1 MRKLILTVLIVVLCS
16 TFLLAEGAAE
26 KEWPAKPVTVI
37 VPYSAGGGTD
47 RMART
52 ITPFLEKE
60 LGASVVVQ
68 NIAGAAGEIGM
79 TAMNDADPDGYTLG
93 LLGFPDQYTMAA
105 YKDVSFDNDKF
116 QYLASF
122 TETPTFLAVPPD
134 SRFNTFEELVT
145 YAKANPGAITISESG
160 DSHLITA
167 VLIEEAAGISVTTV
181 NYDGAG
187 ENLAAVLGGHV
198 DAGALAVLF
207 ANELLDQNAKIL
219 AVAASKRVPSLPDVP
234 TFRELGYDVH
244 AISSRVLSTPVGT
257 PAAVVDKLRAALDRA
272 GQSKELEEAIS
283 RGGEVYAYRSG
294 KELDEFVSD
303 VSDRVV
309 RVIKENIDKFA
320 R

>member
-1 MRKLILTVLIVVLCS
+1 MKKVMVVVLLAAICS
-16 TFLLAEGAAE
+16 THLFAAGAAE
-26 KEWPAKPVTVI
+26 REWPARPVTVI

-52 ITPFLEKE
+52 ITPFLEAE
-60 LGASVVVQ
+60 LGTSVVVQ

-79 TAMNDADPDGYTLG
+79 AAMNDADPDGYTLG

-105 YKDVSFDNDKF
+105 YKDVAFDNSKF
-116 QYLASF
+116 LYLASF
-122 TETPTFLAVPPD
+122 TETPTLIAVGPNSPFQSLD
-134 SRFNTFEELVT
+134 ELV
-145 YAKANPGAITISESG
+145 AHARRNPGAVTVSESG
-160 DSHLITA
+160 DSHLITT
-167 VLIEEAAGISVTTV
+167 VLFEEAANISLTNV

-207 ANELLDQNAKIL
+207 ANELQDQNARIL
-219 AVAASKRVPSLPDVP
+219 AVAASQRVPNLPDVP

-257 PAAVVDKLRAALDRA
+257 PESVVAKLREALDRA
-272 GQSKELEEAIS
+272 GQSQELQQAIA

-294 KELDEFVSD
+294 EELQQFAAEVR
-303 VSDRVV
+303 DRLV
-309 RVIKENIDKFA
+309 RLITENIDKFA

>member
-1 MRKLILTVLIVVLCS
+1 MRKVMMVVLLTILCS
-16 TFLLAEGAAE
+16 TYVFAAGAADR
-26 KEWPAKPVTVI
+26 EWPARPVTVI

-52 ITPFLEKE
+52 ITPFLEDE

-79 TAMNDADPDGYTLG
+79 TAMTDASPDGYTLG

-105 YKDVSFDNDKF
+105 YKDVAYELDKF
-116 QYLASF
+116 HYLASF
-122 TETPTFLAVPPD
+122 TETPTLLAVPPD
-134 SRFNTFEELVT
+134 SPFETLGDLIQ
-145 YAKANPGAITISESG
+145 YARNNPGAVTVSESG

-167 VLIEEAAGISVTTV
+167 VLIEDAANVSLTTV

-198 DAGALAVLF
+198 DAGALALLF
-207 ANELLDQNAKIL
+207 SNELLDQNARIL
-219 AVAASKRVPSLPDVP
+219 AVAASQRVPSLPDVP
-234 TFRELGYDVH
+234 TFRELGYDVL
-244 AISSRVLSTPVGT
+244 AISSRLLSTPVGT
-257 PAAVVDKLRAALDRA
+257 PDDVVNKLRAALDRA
-272 GQSKELEEAIS
+272 GQSAELREAIA

-294 KELDEFVSD
+294 RELDEFVAS
-303 VSDRVV
+303 VRDRLV
-309 RVIKENIDKFA
+309 RLIEENIDKFA